1 VSHLAFTVP
10 GTRVGS
16 LLGLTVLGLLAAA
29 RPAPAQAPQTIYQA
43 LLKQAPKMYD
53 YLRQHHAKSVGVLKF
68 LVQEGDGRPSDRV
81 GLLYL
86 ALADRTETALV
97 LALPH
102 KLVGTKDCPDFI
114 GRASDVAAALPG
126 ANHLTPAGRAALF
139 RGDYALAYGDPKAR
153 VKADAFITG
162 VVRLN
167 PDLKQMTVTLQ
178 GFHKGGKGLDEIA
191 RFTVDSDVTSLV
203 ESGLN
208 YHLTG
213 KRGGVD
219 EIITRSNNP
228 KRLGKA
234 AAHPL
239 FAADAPVALEVLYNG
254 SPQTITLPDNGE
266 ARVEEPREDQEVAF
280 RVRRREGVKGTLAV
294 VLLVNGENT
303 LFRERKVPEQCAK
316 WILPAGE
323 KELLIKGFQ
332 FDEKQSDKFKVL
344 SREDSK
350 QQEVYYGHDV
360 GRLSLVVYREQG
372 GITPVLL
379 NGPTE
384 NELAVQGASQPE
396 VRPKNLFALR
406 NQLRSGGGRGPDTR
420 GIPVPGDRVD
430 APLQLV
436 NFRADPTP
444 VMNATLRYYARQ
456 K

>member
-1 VSHLAFTVP
+1 VSLRLSAALDN
-10 GTRVGS
+10 RVV
-16 LLGLTVLGLLAAA
+16 LGLTVLGLLAAA
-29 RPAPAQAPQTIYQA
+29 RPASAQAPQTIHQA
-43 LLKQAPKMYD
+43 LLEQVPKVFD
-53 YLRQHHAKSVGVLKF
+53 YLREHKARYVGVLKF
-68 LVQEGDGRPSDRV
+68 LVQEGGGRPSDRV
-81 GLLYL
+81 GLMNL
-86 ALADRTETALV
+86 ALADRMEAALA

-102 KLVGTKDCPDFI
+102 KLVDTKDCPGFLR
-114 GRASDVAAALPG
+114 RASDVAAGLPG
-126 ANHLTPAGRAALF
+126 ANHLTAAGREALF
-139 RGDYALAYGDPKAR
+139 RGDYPLAWGDPKAKL
-153 VKADAFITG
+153 KADAFITG
-162 VVRLN
+162 VVRLS
-167 PDLKQMTVTLQ
+167 PDLKQMVVTMQ

-208 YHLTG
+208 YNLTG

-219 EIITRSNNP
+219 EITRSKNP
-228 KRLGKA
+228 KRIGKA

-254 SPQTITLPDNGE
+254 SPQTIALPDSGE
-266 ARVEEPREDQEVAF
+266 AAVEEPQPNQEVAF

-372 GITPVLL
+372 GIAPVLL

-406 NQLRSGGGRGPDTR
+406 NQLRSGGGRGPGTR
-420 GIPVPGDRVD
+420 GFPVPGDRVD

-444 VMNATLRYYARQ
+444 VMNATLRYYAKQR
-456 K
+456 